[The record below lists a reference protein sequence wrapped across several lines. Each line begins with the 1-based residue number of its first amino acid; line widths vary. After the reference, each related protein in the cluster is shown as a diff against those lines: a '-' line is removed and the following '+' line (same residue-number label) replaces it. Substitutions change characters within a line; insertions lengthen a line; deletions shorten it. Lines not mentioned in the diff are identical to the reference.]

1 MIIVSQRKANILN
14 FDNINLIGLTPKR
27 RNKG

>member
-1 MIIVSQRKANILN
+1 MIIVSQGKTNILN
-14 FDNINLIGLTPKR
+14 FDNINIIGLALKR

>member
-1 MIIVSQRKANILN
+1 MIIVSQRKVNILN
-14 FDNINLIGLTPKR
+14 FDDINIIGLTLKR

>member
-1 MIIVSQRKANILN
+1 MIIVSQRKVNILN
-14 FDNINLIGLTPKR
+14 FDNINIIGLTLKR

>member
-1 MIIVSQRKANILN
+1 MIIVSQKKADILN
-14 FDNINLIGLTPKR
+14 FDNINLIGLTLKR